1 MLGGKER
8 RARRRGCRPPG
19 TAPRRAHASSPLSS
33 VSRAF
38 NSSIVERRSS
48 RSFRSCAGGGVESA
62 RTRGRE
68 SAGVERLVRDRRRST
83 RPRGGRRRRGHTGQ
97 GREGIDTRRR
107 ATRVFVFLSQRLD
120 VDARRRAHVAF
131 DVVHGVGRPLRLL
144 VEADEDCAGGA
155 ATSSTTRRRRE
166 RARANRDKQRTDT
179 CGRTHHSG
187 RRPPPFVS
195 ASMTPDFSRY
205 LRNSSFLLSG
215 VCGGARRVFFGV
227 DFARGLFESAVSSS
241 RRRRRTWYAIGEVER
256 RGDGGAGN
264 ACLQHEDE
272 QKLKVN
278 PLLWQLHDG
287 RTQSTATAFINANP
301 WASSS
306 RATRAT
312 SGAR

>member
-1 MLGGKER
+1 MEKRGARVAGGAGRPGPRLGGLT
-8 RARRRGCRPPG
+8 RRRPCLQSAARS
-19 TAPRRAHASSPLSS
+19 T
-33 VSRAF
+33 
-38 NSSIVERRSS
+38 RRSS
-48 RSFRSCAGGGVESA
+48 NGGLRVPSEAARGAASKARERGGAKARGSKSWCTTGGG
-62 RTRGRE
+62 RP
-68 SAGVERLVRDRRRST
+68 

-131 DVVHGVGRPLRLL
+131 DVVHRVGRPLRLL

-155 ATSSTTRRRRE
+155 ATSSTTRRPRE

>member
-62 RTRGRE
+62 RTRGARKRGGRK
-68 SAGVERLVRDRRRST
+68 AGARQGGGQP

-155 ATSSTTRRRRE
+155 ATSSTTRRPRE

-227 DFARGLFESAVSSS
+227 NVARGLFKSAVSSS

-272 QKLKVN
+272 RNSTLPSLAAIMVAITK
-278 PLLWQLHDG
+278 PLPL
-287 RTQSTATAFINANP
+287 
-301 WASSS
+301 
-306 RATRAT
+306 
-312 SGAR
+312 

>member
-131 DVVHGVGRPLRLL
+131 DVVHRVGRPLRLL
-144 VEADEDCAGGA
+144 VEADEDCAGGGGDVVDDPTAARARAREQRQTTNRYMRAHTPFRTPA
-155 ATSSTTRRRRE
+155 ATLRQRVDDARLLEVLAELLLLAVGSLRRGAACFFRREFRARAFQKRRLFVAAPAAHLVRHRRGRAARRRRS
-166 RARANRDKQRTDT
+166 RQR
-179 CGRTHHSG
+179 
-187 RRPPPFVS
+187 
-195 ASMTPDFSRY
+195 
-205 LRNSSFLLSG
+205 LS
-215 VCGGARRVFFGV
+215 
-227 DFARGLFESAVSSS
+227 
-241 RRRRRTWYAIGEVER
+241 
-256 RGDGGAGN
+256 
-264 ACLQHEDE
+264 
-272 QKLKVN
+272 
-278 PLLWQLHDG
+278 
-287 RTQSTATAFINANP
+287 
-301 WASSS
+301 
-306 RATRAT
+306 ATR
-312 SGAR
+312 R